1 MSRNWWWHFLIRC
14 VKERFQERIYDVW
27 LKDRSRHNQQRCK
40 GFCKCKSFDPTCWT
54 SNENVV
60 VCGFGNLC
68 VCVGRFWSVE
78 DLKDLAAV
86 NIQWEV
92 VAWRRCIDN
101 GWMVEPCGAFATP
114 TTSQW
119 FVRPSTL
126 TFDKPRALTLT
137 TVSIARFSVL
147 RTSFTTTMWNLQ
159 HQARHSLKYLTAKLG
174 LMCHRPLSPST
185 LCSYSLVAV
194 EGQVAGRT
202 QCGKMPRE
210 EWNQCNRKI
219 LVQTLA
225 AEPPIH
231 WCQGG
236 YPSLNPVVLLSNATL
251 ERRQ

>member
-1 MSRNWWWHFLIRC
+1 MMWS
-14 VKERFQERIYDVW
+14 
-27 LKDRSRHNQQRCK
+27 KDRTRHNQRCK
-40 GFCKCKSFDPTCWT
+40 GFCKCKSFDPTCCT

-78 DLKDLAAV
+78 DLKDLEAG

-137 TVSIARFSVL
+137 IVSIARFSVL
-147 RTSFTTTMWNLQ
+147 RTSFTTTMWNLHHRKPVIPWNILPPNWAWCATDLYLRQ
-159 HQARHSLKYLTAKLG
+159 HSAPIRLSQWKGKWRVERNAEKCPAKNG
-174 LMCHRPLSPST
+174 INAIEKSWYKPLLRNLPST
-185 LCSYSLVAV
+185 DVREGIHLSIPSSCYRMLRWKGGNSNRSSL
-194 EGQVAGRT
+194 
-202 QCGKMPRE
+202 
-210 EWNQCNRKI
+210 
-219 LVQTLA
+219 
-225 AEPPIH
+225 
-231 WCQGG
+231 
-236 YPSLNPVVLLSNATL
+236 Y
-251 ERRQ
+251 